1 MIEPPFIS
9 APTAEDLGGFVNEA
23 EQWLD
28 LLAAL
33 RDAELI
39 VRRRNV
45 PVDELQV
52 PVLIKG
58 SFNVP
63 KIRVENKT
71 IEDQLK
77 NLAEGALKDEA
88 KSRAQEKI
96 KDKLGDLFKRRIK

>member
-45 PVDELQV
+45 PVDEL
-52 PVLIKG
+52 
-58 SFNVP
+58 
-63 KIRVENKT
+63 
-71 IEDQLK
+71 
-77 NLAEGALKDEA
+77 
-88 KSRAQEKI
+88 
-96 KDKLGDLFKRRIK
+96 